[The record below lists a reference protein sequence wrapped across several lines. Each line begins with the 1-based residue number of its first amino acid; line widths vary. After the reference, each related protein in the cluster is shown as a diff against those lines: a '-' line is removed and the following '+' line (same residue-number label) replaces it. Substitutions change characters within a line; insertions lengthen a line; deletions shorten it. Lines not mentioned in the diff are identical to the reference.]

1 MQLFMIFAYIEISA
15 PSQVNVNFFFFFLV
29 NTIWNDMKM
38 RGLVKSKLSSN
49 NLCVFYTHY
58 TILKYL
64 YSLSFWFIAFCYSV
78 FLSFIFKKFTVAFS
92 SILQDHYLT

>member
-1 MQLFMIFAYIEISA
+1 MIFAYIEVSA
-15 PSQVNVNFFFFFLV
+15 PSQVNVKYFFLV

-38 RGLVKSKLSSN
+38 RGLLKSKLSSN
-49 NLCVFYTHY
+49 NLLCVFYINY

-78 FLSFIFKKFTVAFS
+78 FFLSFIFKKFTVTFS